1 MTVTDTASTQYGEN
15 LLEEMPSQKS
25 DENITTWRDAL
36 HGEREKPYFHE
47 LLEFVDGERAAG
59 NQIYPPKD
67 QVFAALSHTPLERVR
82 VVILGQDPYH
92 GPGQAHGLCFSVQP
106 GIPFPPSLNN
116 IFKELRAD
124 IGLSI
129 PTSGCL
135 VPWAHQGVLLLNAVL
150 TVEEGKPNSH
160 ANKGWEKFTDKVIEA
175 VVQYRSGVVFLL
187 WGAYAQKKGEQI
199 IKSQK
204 DHLILK
210 AAHPSPLSASRGFFG
225 CRHFSKSN
233 EFLVARGGEAID
245 WGGSIV
251 S

>member
-1 MTVTDTASTQYGEN
+1 MTVSEAASTQYGEN

-25 DENITTWRDAL
+25 DKSIKTWRDAL
-36 HGEREKPYFHE
+36 HGEREKAYFRE
-47 LLEFVDGERAAG
+47 LLEFVDEERAAG
-59 NQIYPPKD
+59 NRIYPSKD

-106 GIPFPPSLNN
+106 GVPFPPSLNN

-129 PTSGCL
+129 PASGCL

-175 VVQYRSGVVFLL
+175 VVQHRSGVVFLL
-187 WGAYAQKKGEQI
+187 WGAYAQRKGEQI

-210 AAHPSPLSASRGFFG
+210 APHPSPLSASRGFFG

-251 S
+251 G